1 MLKNEVY
8 MQKCRTASLIMN
20 SYNFSQ
26 IKMKQLKQY
35 EKASNLNRAYNY
47 ISNTK
52 SIGRII

>member
-1 MLKNEVY
+1 

-35 EKASNLNRAYNY
+35 EKASNFNRAYNY

-52 SIGRII
+52 LIGRII